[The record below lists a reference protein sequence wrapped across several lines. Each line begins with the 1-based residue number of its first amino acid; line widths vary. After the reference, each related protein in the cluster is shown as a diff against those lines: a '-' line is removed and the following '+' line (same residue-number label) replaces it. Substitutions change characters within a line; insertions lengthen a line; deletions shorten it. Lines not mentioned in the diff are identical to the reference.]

1 MIIQQTAADESMDR
15 SSFAIAPLFA
25 RWRFP
30 LQLLLICIGAGFLS
44 VMLGPDNYWD
54 LRYYHLYAPWGYLH
68 DRYLYDI
75 GPAQEEGF
83 LNPVAD
89 FLLYGLISSPLNET
103 PRIVSFVMG
112 AVHGLNAALIFAI
125 ARHVIRP
132 PDPVERSTLIAV
144 AWLMGVSGGGFI
156 SLLGTS
162 SNDLTSALFVLG
174 SMLGVLYSADRTVGR
189 GTWRV
194 FAVAG
199 LLAGL
204 GIALKYTSAIFAP
217 GLGIVAAVAAWRQK
231 TAGGL
236 IVFGVAASFGFIVV
250 AAHHMLTLWNDFGN
264 PVFPYMNQ
272 IFQSSYFEPTEIVE
286 SRFLQR
292 DLWSL
297 IIFPF
302 SWTRLDTYVVTEP
315 AFRDWRAAIAY
326 VAMAAGVGAFAVRSL
341 RGCNSQREIF
351 AQTRGLDLVFIFVV
365 VSYVIWA
372 HVSGYYRYVIPL
384 ELLTGV
390 VTMGALIWL
399 IENRRVRLVVAFMV
413 LAIAT
418 TTTVYPDWGR
428 RQYGDRYVDVHVPP
442 LPPNSVVLIATDDP
456 VSYFIPFAEPT
467 ARYVGI
473 ENNYLRLSQDNRL
486 ASKVKEVMRA
496 AGRPKFVLDVDGAK
510 LDGLLRQL
518 GLTLGGSACLPIRSN
533 LEGHNLSL
541 CPVAND

>member
-1 MIIQQTAADESMDR
+1 MIVQQTATDARER
-15 SSFAIAPLFA
+15 SSSEIALLLQ

-30 LQLLLICIGAGFLS
+30 LQFLLICIGAGLLS

-132 PDPVERSTLIAV
+132 PDPVERSTLVAV

-174 SMLGVLYSADRTVGR
+174 SMLGVLHAADRTSGR
-189 GTWRV
+189 GIWRV

-204 GIALKYTSAIFAP
+204 GIALKYTSAMFAP
-217 GLGIVAAVAAWRQK
+217 GLGIVATLAAWRQK
-231 TAGGL
+231 TAVAL
-236 IVFGVAASFGFIVV
+236 IAFGVAASFGFLVV
-250 AAHHMLTLWNDFGN
+250 AGHHMLTLWNDFGN

-272 IFQSSYFEPTEIVE
+272 IFQSPYFEPTEIVE
-286 SRFLQR
+286 TRFLQH

-326 VAMAAGVGAFAVRSL
+326 VGMAVGVGAFAVRSL
-341 RGCNSQREIF
+341 RNANPRCELC
-351 AQTRGLDLVFIFVV
+351 AQTRGLRLVFIFVA
-365 VSYVIWA
+365 VSYFVWA
-372 HVSGYYRYVIPL
+372 RASGYYRYAIPL

-390 VTMGALIWL
+390 VTIGALIWF
-399 IENRRVRLVVAFMV
+399 IENRRVRLVVAFAV
-413 LAIAT
+413 LAIAA

-428 RQYGDRYVDVHVPP
+428 RPYGDRYVDIHVPP
-442 LPPNSVVLIATDDP
+442 LPPNSVVLIATEEP
-456 VSYFIPFAEPT
+456 VSYFIPFAEPK
-467 ARYVGI
+467 AQYVGI
-473 ENNYLRLSQDNRL
+473 ENNYLRLSQDNKL
-486 ASKVKEVMRA
+486 ASKVKQVMRTP
-496 AGRPKFVLDVDGAK
+496 GRPKFVLDVDGAK
-510 LDGLLRQL
+510 PDALLRQL
-518 GLTLGGSACLPIRSN
+518 GLRPGASACQPIRSN
-533 LEGHNLSL
+533 LEGHILSL
-541 CPVAND
+541 CPVADG